1 LPASRAGAHDPAHK
15 KKQAEDGM
23 ARAQSGAVAIE
34 YETFGDAKNDAVLLI
49 NGLGSQMTRWPEAF
63 CALLVDKG
71 LIVIRF
77 DNRDVGLSTWL
88 NDGDKYSVADM
99 AADAAAVLDAVG
111 KPAAHVVG
119 ISMGGMIGQEF
130 AATYP
135 ERTSSFTSI
144 MSSTGNPDLPQP
156 TAAAME
162 SLNARPANPSDANFI
177 EDTVK
182 RALVIGSPA
191 YPWPDGALA
200 ARARAEA
207 DRAFNPPGVAR
218 QMAAIRASGDR
229 RARLAT
235 ITAPT
240 QVLHGAEDPLV
251 PVDGGRDTAANI
263 RGAELRI
270 IPGMGHDLPPA
281 LYATF
286 VETIERAIARAR
298 QRTPA

>member
-1 LPASRAGAHDPAHK
+1 
-15 KKQAEDGM
+15 M
-23 ARAQSGAVAIE
+23 AKAQSGAVAIE
-34 YETFGDAKNDAVLLI
+34 YETFSDPKNDAVLLI

-71 LIVIRF
+71 LFVIRF

-88 NDGDKYSVADM
+88 NDGDKYAVADM

-111 KPAAHVVG
+111 KPAAHIVG
-119 ISMGGMIGQEF
+119 ISMGGMIAQEF

-135 ERTSSFTSI
+135 ERTLSLTSI
-144 MSSTGNPDLPQP
+144 MSNTGNPELPQP
-156 TAAAME
+156 TPAAMD

-229 RARLAT
+229 RAKLAT
-235 ITAPT
+235 ISIPT
-240 QVLHGAEDPLV
+240 MVLHGADDPLV
-251 PVDGGRDTAANI
+251 PVAGGRDTAANI

-286 VETIERAIARAR
+286 VETIERALARAR
-298 QRTPA
+298 PRTPA